1 MNPITI
7 DYQPRWVQFCRVTGY
22 PPHTPRIGWRFVNW
36 ISRMKG
42 DWMEV
47 NGIKRN
53 MVEYHMGE
61 QDQESFDKFLEA
73 LPDYGTQEV
82 LAL

>member
-1 MNPITI
+1 
-7 DYQPRWVQFCRVTGY
+7 
-22 PPHTPRIGWRFVNW
+22 
-36 ISRMKG
+36 
-42 DWMEV
+42 
-47 NGIKRN
+47 